1 MLFALKN
8 FHGFYDCNSQKTMI
22 FKMASHWCF
31 SSQLELLKQKISW
44 DFHGQDL
51 ISYDFLNDVSFR
63 YVWNLFKKKCWSNI
77 TQVSALHKILLLC
90 IFRAFENVVF
100 QYLSI
105 SRELEVIIEIVACGQ
120 SAFLIYESHHCF
132 RKVLFTIGV
141 RFFFSNFQIDWD
153 SSTEHLFCLKEV
165 YHWQSVLSAF
175 SVIRVVY
182 WYP

>member
-1 MLFALKN
+1 MPFALKN

-31 SSQLELLKQKISW
+31 SSQLVLLKQKISW
-44 DFHGQDL
+44 NFHGRYL
-51 ISYDFLNDVSFR
+51 ISYDFLDDVLFR

-100 QYLSI
+100 QFLST
-105 SRELEVIIEIVACGQ
+105 SRELEVIIEIVACDQ
-120 SAFLIYESHHCF
+120 SAFLIYEWHHF
-132 RKVLFTIGV
+132 SRKVFFTIEV
-141 RFFFSNFQIDWD
+141 HFFFSNFQIEWD
-153 SSTEHLFCLKEV
+153 SSTEHIFCLKDV
-165 YHWQSVLSAF
+165 YHCQSLFSAF